1 MSGRVI
7 LLNGPAGVG
16 KTTVGR
22 ALASLV
28 PNGSCIHGDCLKS
41 FIVSRVDGVVAG
53 GLGYVNG
60 AVIASTFI
68 EAGYDLVV
76 FEYVFERPSNVD
88 RFLASFHLPVPV
100 HLFTLWA
107 PLRLVMEREQ
117 ARPDHDRLGQRVVSC
132 YRSIERHLDQLGQ
145 RIDTGDRPV
154 ADVAAHIHHLCQEDA
169 GLVELHHA
177 SSSRRAR
184 GLA

>member
-60 AVIASTFI
+60 AFIASTFI

-100 HLFTLWA
+100 HLFTLWG
-107 PLRLVMEREQ
+107 PYVLSWS
-117 ARPDHDRLGQRVVSC
+117 GN
-132 YRSIERHLDQLGQ
+132 
-145 RIDTGDRPV
+145 
-154 ADVAAHIHHLCQEDA
+154 
-169 GLVELHHA
+169 
-177 SSSRRAR
+177 RRAR
-184 GLA
+184 IVTAWVSASCPVIGQLSAIWISLASA